1 MRKHSLLIMVT
12 KYDVFMNLYDRG
24 GSRRIIDVLK
34 DLQQK
39 KLDYDKIRKNLETLL
54 EMKLIHKNKHDYER
68 IMNHKN
74 QHLFEM
80 MKYCI
85 QNGVN
90 YNNLF
95 NETVA
100 QYLHK
105 AFLKKSFTAD
115 DLDLHPRT
123 FSKISSILEKNGFLI
138 ILSRKP
144 FKAMVPY
151 NSFLRD
157 LVIYYGFRPLVARQQ
172 QDGYFKEIQK
182 ELVKFKKLRNRNIQ
196 KYQEIMETFQIKFIH
211 HSLSIEGNPI
221 TLAQT
226 IKLLRDQIV
235 PENLKVE
242 SVHEVQNYQNAFLH
256 MLQNVRDELPLT
268 KESILNYHFIA
279 LQHKPQWAGKIRDEM
294 VVISGNKKFK
304 VAEPK
309 DIGPLLDRLIEKYNK
324 FGKVRKPSL
333 KDIFE
338 FTSYLHNEFQHIHP
352 FFDGNSRT
360 TRLLTFHFLQMNEIP
375 IFDIPLGMLE
385 EYVFSTKGAKKRD
398 DSRLY
403 QVLQQIILY
412 NLKIINKN
420 IG

>member
-1 MRKHSLLIMVT
+1 MVT

-24 GSRRIIDVLK
+24 GSRKIIDVLK

-39 KLDYDKIRKNLETLL
+39 KLDYDKIRKILETLVG
-54 EMKLIHKNKHDYER
+54 MKLIHKNKSGYER
-68 IMNHKN
+68 IMNSKN

-90 YNNLF
+90 YNDLF
-95 NETVA
+95 NETLA

-105 AFLKKSFTAD
+105 AFLKKSFTAKD
-115 DLDLHPRT
+115 IALQPRT
-123 FSKISSILEKNGFLI
+123 FSKISSILERNGFLI

-144 FKAMVPY
+144 FKARVPY
-151 NSFLRD
+151 NSFLGD
-157 LVIYYGFRPLVARQQ
+157 FMVQYEYRPLVAQKQ
-172 QDGYFKEIQK
+172 QDEYFEEIQK
-182 ELVKFKKLRNRNIQ
+182 ELVKFKRLRTRNIR
-196 KYQEIMETFQIKFIH
+196 KYQEIMETFQIRFIH
-211 HSLSIEGNPI
+211 HSLSIEGNPL

-226 IKLLRDQIV
+226 ITLLRDQIV

-242 SVHEVQNYQNAFLH
+242 SVHEVQNYQKAFLQ

-279 LQHKPQWAGKIRDEM
+279 LQHKPQWAGKIRNEM
-294 VVISGNKKFK
+294 VIIRGNDNFK
-304 VAEPK
+304 VADPK
-309 DIGPLLDRLIEKYNK
+309 DIEPLLEHLIEKYHEFATK
-324 FGKVRKPSL
+324 RKPSL
-333 KDIFE
+333 KEIFN

-360 TRLLTFHFLQMNEIP
+360 TRLITFQFLQMNEIP
-375 IFDIPLGMLE
+375 IFDIPLGLLE
-385 EYVFSTKGAKKRD
+385 EYIFSTKGAKKRD
-398 DSRLY
+398 DHMLG

-412 NLKIINKN
+412 NLKTINEN
-420 IG
+420 LV

>member
-1 MRKHSLLIMVT
+1 MVT

-24 GSRRIIDVLK
+24 GSRKIIDVLK

-39 KLDYDKIRKNLETLL
+39 KLDYDKIRKILETLVG
-54 EMKLIHKNKHDYER
+54 MKLIHKNKSGYER
-68 IMNHKN
+68 IMNSKN

-90 YNNLF
+90 YNDLF
-95 NETVA
+95 NETLA

-105 AFLKKSFTAD
+105 AFLKKSFTAKD
-115 DLDLHPRT
+115 IALHPRT
-123 FSKISSILEKNGFLI
+123 FSKISSILERNGFLI

-144 FKAMVPY
+144 FKARVPY
-151 NSFLRD
+151 NSFLGD
-157 LVIYYGFRPLVARQQ
+157 FMVHYEYRPLVAQKQ
-172 QDGYFKEIQK
+172 QDEYFEEIQK
-182 ELVKFKKLRNRNIQ
+182 ELVKFKRLRTRNIR
-196 KYQEIMETFQIKFIH
+196 KYQEIMETFQIRFIH

-242 SVHEVQNYQNAFLH
+242 SVHEVQNYQKAFLQ

-279 LQHKPQWAGKIRDEM
+279 LQHKPQWAGKIRNEM
-294 VVISGNKKFK
+294 VIIRGNDNFK
-304 VAEPK
+304 VADPK
-309 DIGPLLDRLIEKYNK
+309 DIEPLLEHLIEKYHEFATK
-324 FGKVRKPSL
+324 RKPSL
-333 KDIFE
+333 KEIFN

-360 TRLLTFHFLQMNEIP
+360 TRLITFQFLQMNEIP
-375 IFDIPLGMLE
+375 IFDIPLGLLE
-385 EYVFSTKGAKKRD
+385 EYIFSTKGAKKRD
-398 DSRLY
+398 DHMLG

-412 NLKIINKN
+412 NLKTINEN
-420 IG
+420 LV

>member
-1 MRKHSLLIMVT
+1 
-12 KYDVFMNLYDRG
+12 MN
-24 GSRRIIDVLK
+24 S
-34 DLQQK
+34 
-39 KLDYDKIRKNLETLL
+39 
-54 EMKLIHKNKHDYER
+54 
-68 IMNHKN
+68 KN

-90 YNNLF
+90 YNDLF
-95 NETVA
+95 NETLA

-105 AFLKKSFTAD
+105 AFLKKSFTAKD
-115 DLDLHPRT
+115 IALHPRT
-123 FSKISSILEKNGFLI
+123 FSKISSILERNGFLI

-144 FKAMVPY
+144 FKARVPY
-151 NSFLRD
+151 NSFLGD
-157 LVIYYGFRPLVARQQ
+157 FMVHYEYRPLVAQKQ
-172 QDGYFKEIQK
+172 QDEYFEEIQK
-182 ELVKFKKLRNRNIQ
+182 ELVKFKRLRTRNIR
-196 KYQEIMETFQIKFIH
+196 KYQEIMETFQIRFIH

-242 SVHEVQNYQNAFLH
+242 SVHEVQNYQKAFLQ

-279 LQHKPQWAGKIRDEM
+279 LQHKPQWAGKIRNEM
-294 VVISGNKKFK
+294 VIIRGNDNFK
-304 VAEPK
+304 VADPK
-309 DIGPLLDRLIEKYNK
+309 DIEPLLEHLIEKYHEFATK
-324 FGKVRKPSL
+324 RKPSL
-333 KDIFE
+333 KEIFN

-360 TRLLTFHFLQMNEIP
+360 TRLITFQFLQMNEIP
-375 IFDIPLGMLE
+375 IFDIPLGLLE
-385 EYVFSTKGAKKRD
+385 EYIFSTKGAKKRD
-398 DSRLY
+398 DHMLG

-412 NLKIINKN
+412 NLKTINEN
-420 IG
+420 LV